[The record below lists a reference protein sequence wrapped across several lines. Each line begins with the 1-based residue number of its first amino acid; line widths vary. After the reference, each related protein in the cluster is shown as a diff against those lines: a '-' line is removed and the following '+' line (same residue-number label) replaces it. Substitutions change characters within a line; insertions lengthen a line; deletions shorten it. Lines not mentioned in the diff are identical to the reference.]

1 MSDDAEDFEG
11 VTKGAFSMAEN
22 QMGQD
27 LYQRQVKNAEA
38 NADLMSAHA
47 ERIRTLLGAL
57 NIIVFATIPFY
68 IAAVIYVWKAL
79 VL

>member
-1 MSDDAEDFEG
+1 MSEGDFNE
-11 VTKGAFSMAEN
+11 VTQGAFSMAEN

-38 NADLMSAHA
+38 NADLMAAHA
-47 ERIRTLLGAL
+47 ERIRTFNAAL
-57 NIIVFATIPFY
+57 NITFIALLPFY
-68 IAAVIYVWKAL
+68 IAAAIYVWKAL